1 MHWFS
6 YRQMA
11 PLLIYKL
18 NWMWTNNVQLVE
30 IRGLQIIVHGKHSQ
44 QQTLPLMWSTA
55 FKKEHTRRR
64 WWYNLLIKIEKEKKT
79 LRCLWEKEGRK
90 LVISHYL
97 DLIPLLPTQRRGNGE
112 ARDEFLS
119 PAPGAGQRQVATG
132 RPQLG
137 GTGWPAGVASL
148 GGHALRFLCHLTC
161 HPRDMGLLQT
171 SATFRVV
178 AKHSKNQIATP

>member
-1 MHWFS
+1 M
-6 YRQMA
+6 
-11 PLLIYKL
+11 
-18 NWMWTNNVQLVE
+18 
-30 IRGLQIIVHGKHSQ
+30 
-44 QQTLPLMWSTA
+44 
-55 FKKEHTRRR
+55 
-64 WWYNLLIKIEKEKKT
+64 
-79 LRCLWEKEGRK
+79 
-90 LVISHYL
+90 ISHYL